1 MLIVLPS
8 GWDWKVMVLTVES
21 GGGSDLLGVGGGEE
35 GLHAVAHGEGFG
47 GVGAGEDFFAIRRGG
62 LGELGEFAEEGLQ
75 SGVDAGVVADL
86 AHGVSVV

>member
-8 GWDWKVMVLTVES
+8 GWDWKVMVLMSSPAEGAISSVSEGAKKACMPSRMARAS
-21 GGGSDLLGVGGGEE
+21 GV
-35 GLHAVAHGEGFG
+35 
-47 GVGAGEDFFAIRRGG
+47 FARASTSSR
-62 LGELGEFAEEGLQ
+62 FAADGWVNSGNSREEGLQ